1 MHTSG
6 ASALSPPHSAPGAGR
21 PAGAGGGV
29 MRELSTYT
37 YHRKERGQG
46 ISSPA
51 MYTVNHQRRYFDGH
65 AFVLLKSSKS
75 GQNYTRNGSGDCRS
89 VDWLICNN
97 ILRPLTAAH
106 RLKARGCN

>member
-29 MRELSTYT
+29 MRELSIHLKTT
-37 YHRKERGQG
+37 RGRNKGYQDNK
-46 ISSPA
+46 IIDSRVA
-51 MYTVNHQRRYFDGH
+51 AVNHQRRYLYVH

-75 GQNYTRNGSGDCRS
+75 GQ
-89 VDWLICNN
+89 
-97 ILRPLTAAH
+97 
-106 RLKARGCN
+106 K